1 MDYGAMDYAFGSAV
15 VAAALLAAGHAVVY
29 KREPRSAAVW
39 LLVILLLPALG
50 PVFYALFGLN
60 RVQRRAARMR
70 RMRLRR
76 PPPNLEQT
84 LPGTQLAPLA
94 RLVGAVAGR
103 PLIEGNSVEPLVDG
117 GEAFPA
123 MLEAIEGARSCVA
136 LASYIFHR
144 DGIGERFVNALAAA
158 QRRGVAVRVLIDDV
172 ADRFSWASPAKPLR
186 RAGVPVGVFNRTLV
200 PARLHAMHLRNHRK
214 ILVVDGVT
222 GFTGGFNIDRRYWG
236 ERACRDLHFR
246 MTGPVVGQL
255 MEVFAE
261 DWYFATDEELRG
273 APWFCAPADTGQ
285 AIARV
290 IEAGPDER
298 VGRLRWAYAGALNEA
313 RRSARICTPYFLP
326 DGALIQELNG
336 AALRG
341 VEVDIVL
348 PEKSDLP
355 HIQWAVL
362 HQLWQVVERGCRVWL
377 QPPPFDHSKLMVV
390 DAEWTL
396 FGSGNWDA
404 RSLRLNFELNVE
416 CYSRDLGRRMDEL
429 LRERRTRARPVT
441 MEWLDSRPFPVKL
454 RDGTAR
460 LFAPLL

>member
-1 MDYGAMDYAFGSAV
+1 M
-15 VAAALLAAGHAVVY
+15 
-29 KREPRSAAVW
+29 
-39 LLVILLLPALG
+39 
-50 PVFYALFGLN
+50 
-60 RVQRRAARMR
+60 
-70 RMRLRR
+70 
-76 PPPNLEQT
+76 
-84 LPGTQLAPLA
+84 
-94 RLVGAVAGR
+94 
-103 PLIEGNSVEPLVDG
+103 EPLVDG
-117 GEAFPA
+117 REAFPA
-123 MLEAIEGARSCVA
+123 MLQAIEGARSSVA
-136 LASYIFHR
+136 LSSYIFHR

-158 QRRGVAVRVLIDDV
+158 HERGVAVRVLIDDV
-172 ADRFSWASPAKPLR
+172 SDRFSWYSPAKPLA

-214 ILVVDGVT
+214 ILVVDGMT
-222 GFTGGFNIDRRYWG
+222 GFTGGINIDRRYWG
-236 ERACRDLHFR
+236 ERAYRDLHFR
-246 MTGPVVGQL
+246 ITGPAVAQL

-261 DWYFATDEELRG
+261 DWHFATDEELRG
-273 APWFCAPADTGQ
+273 APWFCAPEDTGHC
-285 AIARV
+285 IARV
-290 IEAGPDER
+290 IDSGPDET

-348 PEKSDLP
+348 PAKSDLP
-355 HIQWAVL
+355 HIQWAVI

-390 DAEWTL
+390 DSEWTL

-429 LRERRTRARPVT
+429 LRERRARARPVT
-441 MEWLDSRPFPVKL
+441 MEWLDSRPLAVKL